1 MSGKDNW
8 AERRRLGGLRLFAAA
23 VTVLNV
29 LGHTW
34 LGFEQSWIQPFV
46 ALGAAYGT
54 ELLLE
59 AIESWSRGRRPRF
72 LGRGPLAFVDFLLPA
87 HISALAVSMLT
98 YANERLGVVA
108 FAAVIA
114 IASKHVFRVPAPG
127 GGSRHF
133 LNPSNFG
140 ITMTL
145 LCFSWVGM
153 MPPYMFTE
161 NLTGEGDV
169 ILPLVVIGLGLLLNT
184 LFTGRTLLIGAWAV
198 GFVLQAL
205 LRSAMTG
212 SPLAAG
218 FVPMTGVAF
227 LLFTFYMVA
236 DPATTP
242 SEPWQ
247 QLAFGFSVAVVYG
260 LLASQHVVYTLFFAL
275 TIVTVVRGLLMH
287 ASAWALSRRSAPNE
301 ALPAA

>member
-8 AERRRLGGLRLFAAA
+8 AERKRLAGLRRFATAI
-23 VTVLNV
+23 TTLNV
-29 LGHTW
+29 VGHLW

-59 AIESWSRGRRPRF
+59 WVESWSRGRRPRF
-72 LGRGPLAFVDFLLPA
+72 LGHGPVAFVDFLLSA

-98 YANERLGVVA
+98 YANERLGAVA
-108 FAAVIA
+108 FAAVIS
-114 IASKHVFRVPAPG
+114 IVSKHVFRAPAAG
-127 GGSRHF
+127 GGTRHF

-161 NLTGEGDV
+161 NLMGRGDV
-169 ILPLVVIGLGLLLNT
+169 ILPLIVICLGSLLNT
-184 LFTGRTLLIGAWAV
+184 LFTGRVLLIAAWLV
-198 GFVLQAL
+198 GFALQAAVRGVL
-205 LRSAMTG
+205 FDA
-212 SPLAAG
+212 PFVAG

-227 LLFTFYMVA
+227 LLFSFYMVT

-242 SEPWQ
+242 SEPRQ
-247 QLAFGFSVAVVYG
+247 QIAFGLAVALVYG
-260 LLASQHVVYTLFFAL
+260 LLASNHVVYTMFFAL
-275 TIVTVVRGLLMH
+275 TIVTIVRGLLMH
-287 ASAWALSRRSAPNE
+287 AEAWALARR
-301 ALPAA
+301 PAAAEVMPAA